1 MNKYVVICSSGL
13 IKELGN
19 LTGPV
24 VTPVRLSQETILKII
39 KSGHT
44 VYEVNPSNH
53 KEKILLTFMNATD
66 KHFNTKLPS
75 YGVTV
80 KNIPEETIM
89 PSNGIEKYIPEE
101 TESETV
107 IVDVNDDIDDCDVN
121 VSIETDE
128 SFTINTDDT
137 IDDVD
142 EHSVDISTES
152 YESEILVNDTK
163 DDVSTETDESFTI
176 NTDDTIDDVDEHGVD
191 ISTES
196 YESVTIDTDDD
207 GDIEENNKIEELL
220 SEDDEDFDYELE
232 IDDFKSNSKSGI

>member
-1 MNKYVVICSSGL
+1 MNKYVVISSSGL

-80 KNIPEETIM
+80 KNIPEKTIM

-128 SFTINTDDT
+128 SETV
-137 IDDVD
+137 IDDANVD
-142 EHSVDISTES
+142 V
-152 YESEILVNDTK
+152 
-163 DDVSTETDESFTI
+163 DVSTETNESF
-176 NTDDTIDDVDEHGVD
+176 
-191 ISTES
+191 
-196 YESVTIDTDDD
+196 TIDTDDTD
-207 GDIEENNKIEELL
+207 DTDDIEEIDKIEELL
-220 SEDDEDFDYELE
+220 SEDEEDFDYELE

>member
-1 MNKYVVICSSGL
+1 MNKYVVISSSGL

-80 KNIPEETIM
+80 KNIPEKTIM

-128 SFTINTDDT
+128 SETV
-137 IDDVD
+137 IDDANVD
-142 EHSVDISTES
+142 V
-152 YESEILVNDTK
+152 
-163 DDVSTETDESFTI
+163 DVSTETNESF
-176 NTDDTIDDVDEHGVD
+176 
-191 ISTES
+191 
-196 YESVTIDTDDD
+196 TIDTDD
-207 GDIEENNKIEELL
+207 IEEIDKIEELL
-220 SEDDEDFDYELE
+220 SEDEEDFDYELE